1 MEEVSR
7 LEGLSPLKR
16 ALYEIEELQR
26 EIESLKQ
33 QKNDDPVAI
42 IGMECR
48 FPGAGNIDEFWN
60 VLSNGVDTIT
70 EIPASRWN
78 ADDPEIMP
86 VNSGKPIPKYGGFI
100 SHADEF
106 DAQFFGIS
114 PREAMSMD
122 PQQRLLLEVTWHAL
136 ENANINADDLA
147 KTMTGVF
154 IGMSNND
161 YPIVQKEKT
170 KNKDVDAYHV
180 SGNAY
185 CIAANR
191 ISYTLDLQGPS
202 FTLDSACSSSLLAV
216 HLACQSLRNK
226 ESNLAIA
233 GGVSLIFSPIPTIT
247 LSKANMLAKGGK
259 CRTFDSQAEGYVRS
273 EGCGIVLLK
282 RLSDALND
290 KDNIIAIIKSTAV
303 NQDGRTNGLTAPNGL
318 AQKAVILKA
327 LNEAKVKPEEISYI
341 EAHGTATSLGD
352 TIEVQA
358 LSEVMNGRTKDT
370 PCYIGT
376 VKTNIGHPEAAAGVA
391 ALIKTALMLKNK
403 IIPAHL
409 HFKKQ
414 NPNIPFDELPF
425 IIPQK
430 NTKWE
435 INSGK
440 RIAGV
445 NSFGFGGTN
454 AHIIVEETLSKEA
467 VGQKSFMSETEISA
481 ALFCASAKN
490 EKALRALAESYI
502 QFIKN
507 NPEVNL
513 HEVCFTANKFRKTFQ
528 SRLSF
533 VAMNKKEFLEKLND
547 YLSDST
553 GFVSI
558 AAEKSLGDFSKDG
571 SKPEITLLAKQYLSD
586 LSYTKANA
594 IGEDL
599 SERQKILEGLSAL
612 FMKGYNIDWDK
623 FYRNNHIN
631 KVNIPLYPFQRRRY
645 WFEGLLSKAENNNSE
660 NNIPE
665 NNTKENA
672 ISEGNKSSE
681 DSNAQKNYSQ
691 YDIVQKLN
699 NEKSKGA
706 ISISDLKSLTGIERK
721 KKVEDYLIFELSEI
735 LKVDINSI
743 SSEMSILYL
752 GLDSITSLE
761 LKNKIEDK
769 LKVEISVA
777 FLIQG
782 PSVKELSEL
791 IVEQLDLS
799 AKEEIPSIDN
809 INENIPQAGEYTLS
823 YGQKAMW
830 YQHQLSPFSIF
841 NPSYAVKVNSH
852 IDVEKLRN
860 AIKIVLRRHPLL
872 RATIHYKDGNLIQ
885 RFDEQ
890 IRDVLFTEELNLSDT
905 EQIRRRINEQAANNI
920 DLEKGP
926 LFRIH
931 LFKVHEKEYYIS
943 MISHHI
949 ITDMWS
955 QAV

>member
-33 QKNDDPVAI
+33 QKKDDTIAI

-48 FPGAGNIDEFWN
+48 FPGAENIDEFWN
-60 VLSNGVDTIT
+60 VLSNGIDAIT

-86 VNSGKPIPKYGGFI
+86 VNSGKPIPKFGGFI
-100 SHADEF
+100 SHPDEF

-136 ENANINADDLA
+136 ENANLNIDSLA
-147 KTMTGVF
+147 KTLTGVF

-161 YPIVQKEKT
+161 YPIVQKEKA

-180 SGNAY
+180 SGNAF

-202 FTLDSACSSSLLAV
+202 FALDSACSSSLLAV

-247 LSKANMLAKGGK
+247 LSRANMLAKGGK
-259 CRTFDSQAEGYVRS
+259 CRTFDAQAEGYVRS

-327 LNEAKVKPEEISYI
+327 LTEAKVKPEEISYI

-358 LSEVMNGRTKDT
+358 LSEVMSGRAKDN

-376 VKTNIGHPEAAAGVA
+376 VKTNIGQPEAAAGVG

-403 IIPAHL
+403 MIPAHL
-409 HFKKQ
+409 HFKRQ

-435 INSGK
+435 LNSGK

-454 AHIIVEETLSKEA
+454 AHIIVEEALSKEA
-467 VGQKSFMSETEISA
+467 VEQKSCMGENENFPA
-481 ALFCASAKN
+481 LLFCASAKN
-490 EKALRALAESYI
+490 EKALKALAENYI
-502 QFIKN
+502 KFIKN
-507 NPEVNL
+507 NPEVSL
-513 HEVCFTANKFRKTFQ
+513 PEVCFTANKFRKTFL

-533 VAMNKKEFLEKLND
+533 VAKNKNEFLEKLNE

-553 GFVSI
+553 GFVSM
-558 AAEKSLGDFSKDG
+558 AAEKALNDFSKDG
-571 SKPEITLLAKQYLSD
+571 SEPEITFMAKHYLSD
-586 LSYTKANA
+586 LTYAKVNA
-594 IGEDL
+594 IDKEDL
-599 SERQKILEGLSAL
+599 SERQKILEGLSVL
-612 FMKGYNIDWDK
+612 FMKGYNIDWDQ
-623 FYRNNHIN
+623 FYKNNH
-631 KVNIPLYPFQRRRY
+631 L
-645 WFEGLLSKAENNNSE
+645 
-660 NNIPE
+660 
-665 NNTKENA
+665 
-672 ISEGNKSSE
+672 
-681 DSNAQKNYSQ
+681 
-691 YDIVQKLN
+691 
-699 NEKSKGA
+699 
-706 ISISDLKSLTGIERK
+706 
-721 KKVEDYLIFELSEI
+721 KKV
-735 LKVDINSI
+735 
-743 SSEMSILYL
+743 
-752 GLDSITSLE
+752 SL
-761 LKNKIEDK
+761 
-769 LKVEISVA
+769 
-777 FLIQG
+777 
-782 PSVKELSEL
+782 P
-791 IVEQLDLS
+791 
-799 AKEEIPSIDN
+799 
-809 INENIPQAGEYTLS
+809 YTL
-823 YGQKAMW
+823 
-830 YQHQLSPFSIF
+830 
-841 NPSYAVKVNSH
+841 
-852 IDVEKLRN
+852 
-860 AIKIVLRRHPLL
+860 
-872 RATIHYKDGNLIQ
+872 YKDNATGLMDYCQIQ
-885 RFDEQ
+885 KVIDQ
-890 IRDVLFTEELNLSDT
+890 GVTL
-905 EQIRRRINEQAANNI
+905 QRILHQKIAI
-920 DLEKGP
+920 
-926 LFRIH
+926 
-931 LFKVHEKEYYIS
+931 
-943 MISHHI
+943 
-949 ITDMWS
+949 
-955 QAV
+955 